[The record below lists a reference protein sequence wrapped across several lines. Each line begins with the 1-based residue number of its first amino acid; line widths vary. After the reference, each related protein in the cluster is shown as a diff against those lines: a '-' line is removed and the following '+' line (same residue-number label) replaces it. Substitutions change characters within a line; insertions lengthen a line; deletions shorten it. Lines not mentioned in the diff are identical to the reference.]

1 MAILEQIKD
10 PKDLRLLQRSALPQ
24 LAKEMRDRIL
34 ETVSK
39 KGGHLGSSLGATEL
53 TIALHYVFNTPV
65 DKVVWDTGHQTY
77 GHKLLTGRQDRFDSI
92 RQLNG
97 LSGFLKR
104 DESPYDTFGA
114 GHASTAISAALGM
127 AVARDQQKED
137 NRVVA
142 VVSDGCITGGM
153 SFEALQ
159 NAGHIGTDL
168 LVVLNDNEMFISNRV
183 GALGAF
189 LTKLLTGGLA
199 KRLEREVEKFLKRIQ
214 FYGAGLLRV
223 AKRMRVLLF
232 PGMLFE
238 ELGFSY
244 FGPVDGHDVDRLVEV
259 LENIKS
265 LKGPVLLHIITKK
278 GKGYEFAENDPITWH
293 GPSKFDVATGTIF
306 KPTSTPPPA
315 YTKVFGQALVNLA
328 KQDRRVVGITAAM
341 PDGTGT

>member
-1 MAILEQIKD
+1 MPKMPHLLDGIET
-10 PKDLRLLQRSALPQ
+10 PKDIRRLSIEQ
-24 LAKEMRDRIL
+24 LSTLATEVREEVISI
-34 ETVSK
+34 VSEA
-39 KGGHLGSSLGATEL
+39 GGHLASTLGAVEL
-53 TIALHYVFNTPV
+53 TLALHYVFNTP
-65 DKVVWDTGHQTY
+65 DDRIVWDTGHQTY

-127 AVARDQQKED
+127 AVARDQKKED

-153 SFEALQ
+153 SFEGLQ
-159 NAGHIGTDL
+159 NAGHVGSDL
-168 LVVLNDNEMFISNRV
+168 LVILNDNEMFISNRV

-199 KRLEREVEKFLKRIQ
+199 KKLEHEVEKFLKRIQ

-238 ELGFSY
+238 ELGFAY
-244 FGPVDGHDVDRLVEV
+244 FGPVNGHDIDRLVEV
-259 LENIKS
+259 LQNIKT
-265 LKGPVLLHIITKK
+265 LKGPVLLH
-278 GKGYEFAENDPITWH
+278 
-293 GPSKFDVATGTIF
+293 
-306 KPTSTPPPA
+306 
-315 YTKVFGQALVNLA
+315 
-328 KQDRRVVGITAAM
+328 
-341 PDGTGT
+341 